1 MVALTTIP
9 TEDNQLSIFLVNKL
23 YINSFAKKGRIPF
36 KLLLKLCDE
45 NKMELLL
52 VTDRDLFIGFLFV
65 IHYKELVF
73 ILYFAID
80 EIFRGSGYG
89 SKALQLVNKRYSD
102 KRIILNVE
110 STKGMATNQA
120 ERERRKKFY
129 VQHGY
134 KETSLSSI
142 DRGETYEMLIF
153 GGEIEKEEYIEL
165 LKYTMGKLLFW
176 LMAPK
181 VIDGAIQ

>member
-1 MVALTTIP
+1 MVALSTLLP
-9 TEDNQLSIFLVNKL
+9 EDNQLSIFLVNKL
-23 YINSFAKKGRIPF
+23 YINSFPKKERIPF

-52 VTDRDLFIGFLFV
+52 VTDRDLFVGFLFV
-65 IHYKELVF
+65 VHYKELVF

-80 EIFRGSGYG
+80 EIFRGNGYG
-89 SKALQLVNKRYSD
+89 SKVLQLMNERYSD

-110 STKGMATNQA
+110 STQVMAANQA

-129 VQHGY
+129 VRHGY
-134 KETSLSSI
+134 KEASLSSI
-142 DRGETYEMLIF
+142 ERGDTYEMLIF

-165 LKYTMGKLLFW
+165 LKYTMGKLLFGYW
-176 LMAPK
+176 LLRLLMR
-181 VIDGAIQ
+181 